1 MTGTR
6 PDLAMSGVGA
16 TREQRP
22 KIRTNRATADAN
34 FHSCPQTTPRQTIH
48 PQVKK
53 KLHCTISCTLET
65 SPPHKGRISTDI
77 LMVLIIEQMNLQF
90 AAIAK
95 AHKSEL
101 FTSQKWSVIYDTYF
115 NV

>member
-1 MTGTR
+1 MTETR

-48 PQVKK
+48 PQVMHRCTVLFHIHW
-53 KLHCTISCTLET
+53 KLA
-65 SPPHKGRISTDI
+65 PHKGRISTDI
-77 LMVLIIEQMNLQF
+77 LMVLIIEQMNMQF

-95 AHKSEL
+95 VYKSAL
-101 FTSQKWSVIYDTYF
+101 VSC
-115 NV
+115 